1 MFCFSSYPVSR
12 LSGLCLWWLSVPLMV
27 VWPFRPFRLLRP
39 IHLCLRLHL
48 HRCLCVCCCLAASI
62 RRFCHHLSIG
72 SICRF
77 SVRSGRFSGCV
88 GHSGHSS
95 TAVRPLPAIS
105 VTVFVGVSPSA
116 HSGPVRWLRLLWPPL
131 SGRLFRSRFIRSFFV
146 RPPLCI
152 LAVSSLS
159 FRTFRPLFGR
169 RSVPLSSPF
178 WAILWSFVTV
188 DFWPLW
194 PLIVFHRH
202 C

>member
-1 MFCFSSYPVSR
+1 MAVGMTTEIAPSSHS
-12 LSGLCLWWLSVPLMV
+12 LAISGYSDQ
-27 VWPFRPFRLLRP
+27 
-39 IHLCLRLHL
+39 
-48 HRCLCVCCCLAASI
+48 
-62 RRFCHHLSIG
+62 
-72 SICRF
+72 
-77 SVRSGRFSGCV
+77 SGRVGCNSAILTISVVVFVGSASSSSSVVFWTVPGSVVVHCV

-95 TAVRPLPAIS
+95 AIS
-105 VTVFVGVSPSA
+105 VTIFVGVSLSA